1 MAFKLLNF
9 EKGKIQKGQREQV
22 FNTETML
29 PISEVRGD
37 TLVLKDGGLRA
48 IIRVSGLNLDLK
60 NADEQDVVIQQYK
73 RFLNG
78 LDFPIQILVRST
90 YLDLTHYLNYMKDN
104 VEKIDNDV
112 LKQHGDQYVSF
123 LDNINLAQGLI
134 YVKEFY
140 IIIPYYDETSDE
152 EKSMKKS
159 WRQKFLNVLE
169 SKDSA
174 EKIVQRYRSFV
185 RNRKF
190 LDTRCALISEGLKG
204 LNIDTERL
212 ELSDIVALLFKFYN
226 PTLHNDQ
233 AETAKK

>member
-9 EKGKIQKGQREQV
+9 EKGKIQKGQHEQV

-29 PISEVRGD
+29 PLSEIRGD
-37 TLVLKDGGLRA
+37 TMVLKDGGLRA

-60 NADEQDVVIQQYK
+60 NADEQDIVIQQYK

-90 YLDLTHYLNYMKDN
+90 YLDLTHYLTYMRDK
-104 VEKIDNDV
+104 VQGIDNDI

-123 LDNINLAQGLI
+123 LDEINLAQGLI

-140 IIIPYYDETSDE
+140 IVVPYYSDSTDE
-152 EKSMKKS
+152 EKSIKKS

-174 EKIVQRYRSFV
+174 EKIVERYRSFV
-185 RNRKF
+185 KNRKF
-190 LDTRCALISEGLKG
+190 LDTRCALISE
-204 LNIDTERL
+204 
-212 ELSDIVALLFKFYN
+212 
-226 PTLHNDQ
+226 
-233 AETAKK
+233 

>member
-1 MAFKLLNF
+1 MKFSMLNF

-37 TLVLKDGGLRA
+37 TMVLKDGGLRA
-48 IIRVSGLNLDLK
+48 IIKVNGLNLELK
-60 NADEQDVVIQQYK
+60 NSDEQDIVIQQYK

-90 YLDLTHYLNYMKDN
+90 YLDLTHYLTYMKTHIGTI
-104 VEKIDNDV
+104 ENDV
-112 LKQHGDQYVSF
+112 LRKHGEQYVSF
-123 LDNINLAQGLI
+123 LDDINLAQGLI

-140 IIIPYYDETSDE
+140 IIVPYYDEASTE
-152 EKSMKKS
+152 EGSIKKS
-159 WRQKFLNVLE
+159 RWQKFLDVLD

-185 RNRKF
+185 KNRKF
-190 LDTRCALISEGLKG
+190 LDTRCSLIEEGLKG
-204 LNIDTERL
+204 IGITTEKL
-212 ELSDIVALLFKFYN
+212 ELTDIVALLFKFYN
-226 PTLHNDQ
+226 PTVDNDQ
-233 AETAKK
+233 AQS

>member
-1 MAFKLLNF
+1 MQFKLLNF
-9 EKGKIQKGQREQV
+9 EKGKIQKAQRENV

-29 PISEVRGD
+29 PISEIRGD
-37 TLVLKDGGLRA
+37 TMVLKDGGLRS

-60 NADEQDVVIQQYK
+60 NADEQEVVIQQYK

-90 YLDLTHYLNYMKDN
+90 YLDLTHYLNYMKDK
-104 VEKIDNDV
+104 VKVIDNDI
-112 LKQHGDQYVSF
+112 LRLHGDQYVSF
-123 LDNINLAQGLI
+123 LDDINLAQGLI

-140 IIIPYYDETSDE
+140 IIVPYYAEGAEDES
-152 EKSMKKS
+152 SIKKS

-185 RNRKF
+185 KNRKF
-190 LDTRCALISEGLKG
+190 LDTRCALIAEGLKG
-204 LNIDTERL
+204 LGIDTERL
-212 ELSDIVALLFKFYN
+212 ELSEIVSLLFKFYN
-226 PTLHNDQ
+226 PTMHNDQ
-233 AETAKK
+233 AETQK

>member
-1 MAFKLLNF
+1 MAFKLFNF
-9 EKGKIQKGQREQV
+9 EKGKIQKGQREQA

-29 PISEVRGD
+29 PISEIRGN
-37 TLVLKDGGLRA
+37 TMVLKDGGLRA
-48 IIRVSGLNLDLK
+48 VIKVSGLNLDLK
-60 NADEQDVVIQQYK
+60 NSDEQEIVIQQYK

-90 YLDLTHYLNYMKDN
+90 YLDLTHYLNYMKEN
-104 VEKIDNDV
+104 VNAIDNDT
-112 LKQHGDQYVSF
+112 LKSHGEQYVSF
-123 LDNINLAQGLI
+123 LDEINLAQGLI

-140 IIIPYYDETSDE
+140 IIVPYYDQGGEDE
-152 EKSMKKS
+152 NQVKKS

-185 RNRKF
+185 KNRKF
-190 LDTRCALISEGLKG
+190 LDTRCALIMEGLKG

-212 ELSDIVALLFKFYN
+212 ALTDMVSLLFKFYN
-226 PTLHNDQ
+226 PTMHNDQ
-233 AETAKK
+233 AETK

>member
-1 MAFKLLNF
+1 MQFKLFDF
-9 EKGKIQKGQREQV
+9 EKWKIQKGQREQV

-29 PISEVRGD
+29 PISEVRWD
-37 TLVLKDGGLRA
+37 TMVLKDGGLRA
-48 IIRVSGLNLDLK
+48 VIKVSGLNLDLK

-104 VEKIDNDV
+104 VKNIDNDT
-112 LKQHGDQYVSF
+112 LKQHGDQYVWF
-123 LDNINLAQGLI
+123 LDDINLAQGLI

-140 IIIPYYDETSDE
+140 IVVPYYDQASGDE
-152 EKSMKKS
+152 SGMKKS
-159 WRQKFLNVLE
+159 RWQKFLNVLE

-185 RNRKF
+185 KNRKF
-190 LDTRCALISEGLKG
+190 LDTRCALITEGLKG
-204 LNIDTERL
+204 LGIDTERL
-212 ELSDIVALLFKFYN
+212 ELTDLVALLFKFYN

-233 AETAKK
+233 AETK

>member
-1 MAFKLLNF
+1 MKFKLFNF
-9 EKGKIQKGQREQV
+9 EKGKIQKGQKEQV

-37 TLVLKDGGLRA
+37 TIVLKDGGLRA
-48 IIRVSGLNLDLK
+48 IIKVSGLNLDLK
-60 NADEQDVVIQQYK
+60 NADEQDVVIAQYK

-90 YLDLTHYLNYMKDN
+90 YLDLTHYLSYMKDN
-104 VEKIDNDV
+104 VKAIDNDT
-112 LKQHGDQYVSF
+112 LKAHGEQYVSF
-123 LDNINLAQGLI
+123 IDDINLAQGLI

-140 IIIPYYDETSDE
+140 IIVPYYGEGAQDES
-152 EKSMKKS
+152 SIKKS

-185 RNRKF
+185 KNRKF
-190 LDTRCALISEGLKG
+190 LDTRCALIADGLKG
-204 LNIDTERL
+204 LSIDTERL
-212 ELSDIVALLFKFYN
+212 ELNDTVSLLFKFYN
-226 PTLHNDQ
+226 PTMDNNQ
-233 AETAKK
+233 AETE